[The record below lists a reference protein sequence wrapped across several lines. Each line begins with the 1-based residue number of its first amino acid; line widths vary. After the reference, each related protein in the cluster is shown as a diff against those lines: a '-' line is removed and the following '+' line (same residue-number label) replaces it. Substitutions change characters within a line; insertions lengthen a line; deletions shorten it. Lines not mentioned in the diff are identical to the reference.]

1 MVQYPDKYT
10 RAIKI
15 RNPLDRLNGFIYIVY
30 LTAIRTKSLTINIV
44 NTDGWSSHSH
54 GGDST
59 LHKLSIFHHRVY
71 SQNSVR
77 VHLIYTSPAQKLNS
91 HKAQICIYLF
101 IKIVCHT
108 LFL

>member
-15 RNPLDRLNGFIYIVY
+15 RNPLDRLNGFIYMYIVY
-30 LTAIRTKSLTINIV
+30 LTAIRSKSLTINIV

-59 LHKLSIFHHRVY
+59 LHKLSIF
-71 SQNSVR
+71 QMTPNSRKPNLPKLSESSFNLHV
-77 VHLIYTSPAQKLNS
+77 TSS
-91 HKAQICIYLF
+91 
-101 IKIVCHT
+101 
-108 LFL
+108 

>member
-1 MVQYPDKYT
+1 MHSLIKRSSTVRYPDKYT

-15 RNPLDRLNGFIYIVY
+15 RDPLDRLNGFIYIVY

-44 NTDGWSSHSH
+44 NTDGWRSHSH

-71 SQNSVR
+71 MTPNSRKPNLPKLSESSFNLHV
-77 VHLIYTSPAQKLNS
+77 TSSKTKFP
-91 HKAQICIYLF
+91 
-101 IKIVCHT
+101 
-108 LFL
+108 

>member
-15 RNPLDRLNGFIYIVY
+15 RNPLDRLNGCIYIVY

-44 NTDGWSSHSH
+44 NTDGWRSHFH

-59 LHKLSIFHHRVY
+59 LHKLNIFHRRV
-71 SQNSVR
+71 
-77 VHLIYTSPAQKLNS
+77 
-91 HKAQICIYLF
+91 
-101 IKIVCHT
+101 
-108 LFL
+108 